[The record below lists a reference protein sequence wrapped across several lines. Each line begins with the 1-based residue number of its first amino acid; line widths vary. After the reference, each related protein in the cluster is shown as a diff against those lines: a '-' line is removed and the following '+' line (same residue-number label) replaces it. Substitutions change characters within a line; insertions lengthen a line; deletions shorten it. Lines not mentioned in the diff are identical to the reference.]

1 MGSRV
6 ELLMFEHLL
15 ARPDADLCIE
25 HLALVLCELDRP
37 SVNIMSYLDKL
48 DVLGE
53 LARIRLRFSGRV
65 GSAPAD
71 RISPVLR
78 LLYGELG
85 FHGNTTDYYDYRNSY
100 LNYVIDRRTGNPLSL
115 AVLLIGVCRRAGILV
130 EGISFPG
137 HFLVRVA
144 KASGD
149 WVYIDPFDGRSL
161 SPADLRSLYESATDD
176 PGEIDERYLSV
187 ASCRQIVMRMLNNL
201 QAIYELHGDQEHV
214 RRVLERLA
222 LVTPQDEV
230 QRRLEA
236 VVKAEALGPR
246 LSVN

>member
-1 MGSRV
+1 MGSSV

-15 ARPDADLCIE
+15 ARPDADLNIE

-37 SVNIMSYLDKL
+37 NVNILSYLDKL

-53 LARIRLRFSGRV
+53 LARIRLRFSGRI

-71 RISPVLR
+71 RIGPVLR

-85 FHGNTTDYYDYRNSY
+85 FHGNTSDYYDHRNSY

-115 AVLLIGVCRRAGILV
+115 AVLLIAVCRRAGIRV

-144 KASGD
+144 KATAD
-149 WVYIDPFDGRSL
+149 WMYVDPFDGRVL
-161 SPADLRSLYESATDD
+161 THADLRSLYESATDD
-176 PGEIDERYLSV
+176 PGEIDERYLAM
-187 ASCRQIVMRMLNNL
+187 ASCRQMVLRMLNNL
-201 QAIYELHGDQEHV
+201 RAIYELHGDQDHV
-214 RRVLERLA
+214 RRILERLA
-222 LVTPQDEV
+222 LVTPHDEV

-246 LSVN
+246 LSLN